1 MLLKTSNRDYVWAHI
16 NILYI
21 QKCVLGCTNT
31 CVWKSISKGM
41 RHLNKCSFYCS
52 DELCKAEVLGEA
64 MQVLWLCM
72 LWTHSPAGVKGYDFF
87 RVQLANLGK
96 HQQPTSFCT
105 VLTVGLRKFEK
116 RNLYLAFFG
125 GRNWQDLS
133 LHSCLFHFSKSQ
145 QRRSMQSA
153 FASH

>member
-64 MQVLWLCM
+64 MQVLQPLNFFKTLHALNTLSGRSKRIWFFSRAACQFRKT
-72 LWTHSPAGVKGYDFF
+72 WTA
-87 RVQLANLGK
+87 
-96 HQQPTSFCT
+96 
-105 VLTVGLRKFEK
+105 
-116 RNLYLAFFG
+116 
-125 GRNWQDLS
+125 
-133 LHSCLFHFSKSQ
+133 HFSLYRTDFWSSKVRAKKLLFGFLWWSKLA
-145 QRRSMQSA
+145 RLIPA
-153 FASH
+153 